1 MFLVDPT
8 HRVLSTANVPAQRED
23 WFQRQIDIDR
33 EVLGKL
39 PLELRMMVRE
49 QHAGSGYPRR
59 FPIPMEDAKRHR
71 EMLME
76 ERKDYVSASEEN
88 WVEYRFS
95 LCEH

>member
-1 MFLVDPT
+1 
-8 HRVLSTANVPAQRED
+8 
-23 WFQRQIDIDR
+23 
-33 EVLGKL
+33 
-39 PLELRMMVRE
+39 MMVRE